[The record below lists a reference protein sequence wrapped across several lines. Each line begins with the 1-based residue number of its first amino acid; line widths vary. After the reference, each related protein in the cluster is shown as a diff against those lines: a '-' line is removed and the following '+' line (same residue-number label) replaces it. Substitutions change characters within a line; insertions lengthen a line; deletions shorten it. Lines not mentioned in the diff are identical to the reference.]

1 MLSLS
6 VAVSVDCPSTTFKMA
21 GSFSRHIFLAQAG
34 RIFFPAIS
42 SFFNP
47 NLFSRHIMNI
57 FRQPVSCFPPYLS
70 ASRAFS
76 GRYDICTPMK
86 YEVWQ
91 WLAMDNRLVSIDM
104 DMDHHCSRR
113 CRYRCRCQCRCKL
126 ENYAERMVM
135 VVFLGTM
142 LGWSKKYERCL
153 DAPQRH
159 HSTTNNYLC
168 SPPARYHNNIGRSRI
183 KYQFQLL
190 LRPL

>member
-47 NLFSRHIMNI
+47 YLFSRHITNI

-76 GRYDICTPMK
+76 GQYDISTPMK

-104 DMDHHCSRR
+104 DMDHWPVAGYGPWHGWALGMGLVGGQVFGARRAYDAAHCPPLRLRDRHQEIIVS
-113 CRYRCRCQCRCKL
+113 
-126 ENYAERMVM
+126 A
-135 VVFLGTM
+135 
-142 LGWSKKYERCL
+142 SK
-153 DAPQRH
+153 
-159 HSTTNNYLC
+159 S
-168 SPPARYHNNIGRSRI
+168 SPVSS
-183 KYQFQLL
+183 L
-190 LRPL
+190 